1 MLCHGLSCTET
12 ARNSSSAAL
21 CDREQGVKD
30 SLTGNKWNACRVAEL
45 CRPWDT
51 DRPFLGEC
59 QISGCSV
66 VQLDSYDW
74 FQDRVIAIR
83 NSFDNSSTRDIRRN
97 HGFVKDR
104 SSFLCFCNDRARL
117 DDIALLYGH
126 MDGPFLLG
134 VERVYADTTGDIFA
148 GRFCNLFQ
156 WTLDTVKNI
165 VDDTR
170 SEKNRDGIAG
180 AGNSLARTETGGL
193 LKNLN
198 GGHALFESDD
208 FAYQVVFA
216 DIDHLGD
223 LEAGIAFQIDDGT
236 VDTVNNTCFIHDSVL
251 RQI

>member
-1 MLCHGLSCTET
+1 M
-12 ARNSSSAAL
+12 
-21 CDREQGVKD
+21 
-30 SLTGNKWNACRVAEL
+30 
-45 CRPWDT
+45 
-51 DRPFLGEC
+51 
-59 QISGCSV
+59 
-66 VQLDSYDW
+66 
-74 FQDRVIAIR
+74 
-83 NSFDNSSTRDIRRN
+83 
-97 HGFVKDR
+97 
-104 SSFLCFCNDRARL
+104 
-117 DDIALLYGH
+117 
-126 MDGPFLLG
+126 
-134 VERVYADTTGDIFA
+134 
-148 GRFCNLFQ
+148 
-156 WTLDTVKNI
+156 
-165 VDDTR
+165 DDTR